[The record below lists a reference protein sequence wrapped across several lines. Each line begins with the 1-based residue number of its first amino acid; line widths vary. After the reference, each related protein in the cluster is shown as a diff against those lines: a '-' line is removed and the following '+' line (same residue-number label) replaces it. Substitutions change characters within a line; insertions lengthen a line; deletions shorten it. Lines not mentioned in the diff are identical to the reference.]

1 MRLVGQLYITVPS
14 ARVKRDPTFME
25 KLKRG
30 FGGQVDLDTAEVQN
44 QLEATSVVDAVRR
57 ALGRLG
63 VGNALSLVIDET
75 VVFQDSD
82 GKADDLPDLVL
93 ALADH
98 ASLFGRGFRELKF
111 AAEHEEAGLHL
122 VIETRAR
129 TRHRH
134 DDPAAVVSIG
144 GRIRKLEPEKGES
157 AEAYRARVEP
167 LTRDAAL
174 FEASRLAFESFVA
187 RLRDALGAAMPEAR
201 VTERRA
207 EARVV
212 KAPSGATEDP
222 SAIERTPREPTHPAY
237 DPFAV
242 YYPSPMTTVLDAMLF
257 ASFMH
262 MLMPPPVLLVS
273 PWGSPLGLMSDVQA
287 HPQLAEISDFD
298 RAGVGDFGD
307 DRDQRH
313 DDRAS
318 LASDDDASS
327 DDDQSGHADA
337 GQDSDAA
344 YEGDDFDDGADDGG
358 GWSDGGWDDAGW
370 DDGGGGNDD

>member
-25 KLKRG
+25 KLKRSL
-30 FGGQVDLDTAEVQN
+30 GGQVDLDTEEVQN

-134 DDPAAVVSIG
+134 GDPAAVVSVG

-201 VTERRA
+201 VVERKA

-212 KAPSGATEDP
+212 KAPADAPDDP
-222 SAIERTPREPTHPAY
+222 SALERTPREPTHPAY

-262 MLMPPPVLLVS
+262 MVMPPPVLLVS
-273 PWGSPLGLMSDVQA
+273 PWGSPLGIMSDVQA

-307 DRDQRH
+307 DRDQR
-313 DDRAS
+313 AS
-318 LASDDDASS
+318 LVSDDDVGSGADSGAAE
-327 DDDQSGHADA
+327 DDTS
-337 GQDSDAA
+337 
-344 YEGDDFDDGADDGG
+344 YEGDDFDDGGDDRGDDGG
-358 GWSDGGWDDAGW
+358 GWSDGGWDDGGGW
-370 DDGGGGNDD
+370 DGGGGGDD